1 MGKQVRFYS
10 LPLDE
15 EKFWNFTSSIPGA
28 IRLTD
33 KSSMPTVSS
42 FIVPWNKKTT
52 EAIFST
58 FHITIDDIDKLNPFI
73 RQGSYKVWSEELLNY
88 ADTGKQF
95 YWIDIDAPL
104 IEYSSPF
111 IRNDGYLVQG
121 RIWADFYM
129 LQGDQFVYKGD
140 EFKELYE
147 TLAAWIRKNFKKIKG
162 VDGYFGKE
170 ALVWYQNG
178 GKLFP

>member
-10 LPLDE
+10 LQQDE
-15 EKFWNFTSSIPGA
+15 KDFWKFVSSIPESS
-28 IRLTD
+28 RLSTQ
-33 KSSMPTVSS
+33 SSIKQISS
-42 FIVPWNKKTT
+42 FIVNWDTELPNKNFRQYNIGKGN
-52 EAIFST
+52 
-58 FHITIDDIDKLNPFI
+58 LNRLNI
-73 RQGSYKVWSEELLNY
+73 HLREGSYKYYSETELRY
-88 ADTGKQF
+88 VDTGERF
-95 YWIDIDAPL
+95 FWFDPNAPFVRFD
-104 IEYSSPF
+104 SSVL
-111 IRNDGYLVQG
+111 NDDEKLRQG

-170 ALVWYQNG
+170 ALAWYQNG